1 MTGKRCAFRLE
12 MMMTKRTLRQAF
24 LVGTLVPFGFAAQ
37 AQDAGFV
44 QLTYGSINVSDG
56 YSDRDYVGLNSRFVM
71 TSNFALLLDVTRQ
84 DREENV
90 TSVSVGAEISVGPGK
105 LRALFDTSDS
115 DLGTAPDRKYAL
127 GYRYDAGPATGMIYD
142 LELSRA
148 EYAGDINA
156 TTLRGEAVK
165 YYPPGPGGAYIIG
178 QLRAAVTRP
187 SGNADLGYDV
197 AGVATIVTPGGLNI
211 GAEIGFGKISYDLA
225 PLAAVNNGYTAFK
238 PFVSYRISDTAEVIL
253 RGEFVNSDLYELQG
267 ASIGIRL
274 GL

>member
-1 MTGKRCAFRLE
+1 MLGHVSIIEGADDATVADWLAERLAMRCAQAPGPVTVTVPGGATPFPIVEDLLARELPWNRLVVWPNDD
-12 MMMTKRTLRQAF
+12 RA
-24 LVGTLVPFGFAAQ
+24 VPEDHPA
-37 AQDAGFV
+37 
-44 QLTYGSINVSDG
+44 
-56 YSDRDYVGLNSRFVM
+56 
-71 TSNFALLLDVTRQ
+71 SNT
-84 DREENV
+84 
-90 TSVSVGAEISVGPGK
+90 GK

-225 PLAAVNNGYTAFK
+225 PLAAMNNGYTAFK